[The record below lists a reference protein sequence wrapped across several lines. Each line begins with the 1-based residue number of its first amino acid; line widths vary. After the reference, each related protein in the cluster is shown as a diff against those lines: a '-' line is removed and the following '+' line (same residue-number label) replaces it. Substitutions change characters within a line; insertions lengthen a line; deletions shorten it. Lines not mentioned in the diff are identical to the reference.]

1 MNNNVTP
8 SGMDEETWH
17 KLVREVEG
25 VVEKYYPEQYTTTD
39 KRKQIQQ
46 TMEII
51 AMYMGGVITEA
62 MSLPIP
68 KENLVQMLTQMYQEV
83 SPEIK
88 SETLH

>member
-8 SGMDEETWH
+8 SGMNEETWH
-17 KLVREVEG
+17 KFVREVES
-25 VVEKYYPEQYTTTD
+25 VVEKYYPEQCKTTD

-46 TMEII
+46 TLEII

-62 MSLPIP
+62 MSLPIS

-83 SPEIK
+83 SPEIE

>member
-1 MNNNVTP
+1 MYNKNTP

-17 KLVREVEG
+17 KFVREVES

-39 KRKQIQQ
+39 EKTQIKQ
-46 TMEII
+46 TLEII

-62 MSLPIP
+62 MSLPIS

-88 SETLH
+88 SKTLH

>member
-1 MNNNVTP
+1 MYNKNTP

-17 KLVREVEG
+17 KFVREVES

-39 KRKQIQQ
+39 EKTQIKQ
-46 TMEII
+46 TLEII

-62 MSLPIP
+62 MSLPIS

>member
-1 MNNNVTP
+1 MNNKITP

-17 KLVREVEG
+17 KFVREVES

-39 KRKQIQQ
+39 EKTQIKQ
-46 TMEII
+46 TLEII
-51 AMYMGGVITEA
+51 AMYMGGVVTEA
-62 MSLPIP
+62 MSLPIS

>member
-1 MNNNVTP
+1 MYNKITP

-17 KLVREVEG
+17 KFVREVES
-25 VVEKYYPEQYTTTD
+25 VVEKYYPEQCTTTD
-39 KRKQIQQ
+39 KKTQIKQ
-46 TMEII
+46 TLEII
-51 AMYMGGVITEA
+51 AMYMGGVVAEA
-62 MSLPIP
+62 MSLPIS

>member
-1 MNNNVTP
+1 MNNKITP

-17 KLVREVEG
+17 KFVREVES
-25 VVEKYYPEQYTTTD
+25 VVEKYYPEQCTTTC
-39 KRKQIQQ
+39 KKTQTKQ
-46 TMEII
+46 TLEII
-51 AMYMGGVITEA
+51 AMYMGGVIAEA
-62 MSLPIP
+62 MSLPIS

>member
-1 MNNNVTP
+1 MYNKNTP
-8 SGMDEETWH
+8 SGMNEETWH
-17 KLVREVEG
+17 KFVREVES

-39 KRKQIQQ
+39 EKTQIKQ
-46 TMEII
+46 TLEII
-51 AMYMGGVITEA
+51 AMYMGGVVAEA
-62 MSLPIP
+62 MSLPIS

>member
-1 MNNNVTP
+1 MNNKITP
-8 SGMDEETWH
+8 SGMDEETWY
-17 KLVREVEG
+17 KFVREVES

-39 KRKQIQQ
+39 KKTQTKQ
-46 TMEII
+46 TLEII

-62 MSLPIP
+62 MSLPIS

-83 SPEIK
+83 SPEME

>member
-1 MNNNVTP
+1 MNNKNTP

-17 KLVREVEG
+17 KFVREVES
-25 VVEKYYPEQYTTTD
+25 VVEKYYPEQCTTTD
-39 KRKQIQQ
+39 KKTQIKQ
-46 TMEII
+46 TLEII
-51 AMYMGGVITEA
+51 AMYMGGVVAEA
-62 MSLPIP
+62 MSLPIS

>member
-1 MNNNVTP
+1 
-8 SGMDEETWH
+8 MDEETWY
-17 KLVREVEG
+17 KFVREVES

-39 KRKQIQQ
+39 KKTQTKQ
-46 TMEII
+46 TLEII

-62 MSLPIP
+62 MSLRIS
-68 KENLVQMLTQMYQEV
+68 KENLVKMLTQMYQEV

>member
-1 MNNNVTP
+1 MYNKNTP
-8 SGMDEETWH
+8 SGMNEETWH
-17 KLVREVEG
+17 KFVREVES

-39 KRKQIQQ
+39 EKTQIKQ
-46 TMEII
+46 TLEII
-51 AMYMGGVITEA
+51 AMYMGGVVTEA
-62 MSLPIP
+62 MSLPIS

>member
-1 MNNNVTP
+1 MNNKITP
-8 SGMDEETWH
+8 SGMDEETWY
-17 KLVREVEG
+17 KFVREVES

-39 KRKQIQQ
+39 KKTQTKQ
-46 TMEII
+46 TLEII

-62 MSLPIP
+62 MTLRIS
-68 KENLVQMLTQMYQEV
+68 KENLVKMLTQMYQEV

>member
-1 MNNNVTP
+1 MYNKNTP

-17 KLVREVEG
+17 KFVREVES
-25 VVEKYYPEQYTTTD
+25 VVEKYYPEQCRTTD
-39 KRKQIQQ
+39 KKKQIQQ
-46 TMEII
+46 TLEII
-51 AMYMGGVITEA
+51 AMYMGGVIAEA
-62 MSLPIP
+62 MSLPIS

>member
-1 MNNNVTP
+1 MNNKITP

-17 KLVREVEG
+17 KFVREVES

-39 KRKQIQQ
+39 EKTQIKQ
-46 TMEII
+46 TLEII

-62 MSLPIP
+62 MSLPIS

-88 SETLH
+88 SKTLH

>member
-1 MNNNVTP
+1 MN
-8 SGMDEETWH
+8 EETWH
-17 KLVREVEG
+17 KFVREVES

-39 KRKQIQQ
+39 EKTQIKQ
-46 TMEII
+46 TLEII
-51 AMYMGGVITEA
+51 AMYMGGVVTEA
-62 MSLPIP
+62 MSLPIS

>member
-1 MNNNVTP
+1 MNNKITP
-8 SGMDEETWH
+8 SGMDEETWY
-17 KLVREVEG
+17 KFVREVES

-39 KRKQIQQ
+39 KKTQTKQ
-46 TMEII
+46 TLEII

-62 MSLPIP
+62 MSLRIS
-68 KENLVQMLTQMYQEV
+68 KENLVKMLTQMYQEV

>member
-17 KLVREVEG
+17 KFVREVES
-25 VVEKYYPEQYTTTD
+25 VVEKYYPEQCRTTD
-39 KRKQIQQ
+39 KRKRIQQ

-51 AMYMGGVITEA
+51 AMYMGGVVTEA
-62 MSLPIP
+62 MSLPIS

-83 SPEIK
+83 SPEIE

>member
-1 MNNNVTP
+1 MNNKITP

-17 KLVREVEG
+17 KFVREVES
-25 VVEKYYPEQYTTTD
+25 VVEKYYPEQCTTTD
-39 KRKQIQQ
+39 KKTQIKQ
-46 TMEII
+46 TLEII
-51 AMYMGGVITEA
+51 AMYMGGVVAEA
-62 MSLPIP
+62 MSLHIS